1 MKNTGPI
8 AWMARNPVAA
18 NLLMVIILVAGMLGM
33 TQIKQEVFPEFE
45 LDIVNVAVVYPG
57 ASPEEVEQGAI
68 LAIEEAVRG
77 IDGIKRVGANSSE
90 NGGSVWAEIL
100 LDANREQVTS
110 DIKTAVDRIQSFPE
124 EMERPLVTIF
134 KQPRRVLSVMVSG
147 EVDLPTLHGL
157 SEQLRGRLVASPG
170 ITKVEVDGI
179 PPREVSIEIPR
190 ETLEGLGLTLEQVAM
205 QVRAASIEL
214 PGGEVETRGGE
225 LLVRLADRRRS
236 AEAFGQIIIRST
248 AEGAQVHL
256 SDIATITDGYA
267 DNDRRTLYNGEPAV
281 QLSVFRVGSETPQ
294 GVADT
299 VREVSDQFTLG
310 LPEKISVD
318 YWNDQSALLEG
329 RIDLLVRNGRLGLIL
344 VVGILALFLNA
355 RLAFWV
361 SMGIPISFL
370 GSFLL
375 MPGLDMTVN
384 MISLFSL
391 IVTLGMVVDDAIIV
405 GEAAYSRM
413 EKGEDKMTAAITGA
427 QQMAIPVTFAIL
439 TTIAAFG
446 PMFFVPGFMGKLFRI
461 MPAMIVSVLIFSLI
475 ESFFI
480 LPAHLAHIKMKKVGQ
495 GFLGKIEQALEGPRT
510 FMSGHLD
517 RFIQGRYKTTL
528 AKTVRNRY
536 TALASAIAML
546 LFAIGL
552 VGGGYLPT
560 SFMPN
565 IEGEIVSANARL
577 PYGAPTENTE
587 AVREVLEASLNTTL
601 AELGTDTI
609 RGVYT
614 TVGAPAKVEGPGPI
628 DAREGSHHLGIQV
641 YLVPTDSREFGTK
654 DFLRAWEANTPPIP
668 GVEALRFKDDW
679 GPSAGAAVDLRL
691 SHPDTAVLTRAADD
705 VLERLR
711 SYSDLTQIESSLA
724 EGKPRLDYTLKDAAT
739 TLGITSRDV
748 GMQLRHAFF
757 GAEAL
762 REQVGRDEVKVML
775 RLPSDQRVSEYD
787 LEALRIRTPAGS
799 SVALAD
805 VADVNR
811 SRAPSSI
818 QREDGK
824 RTVNIKAQ
832 LAPGVE
838 SSQQVTAAVNAT
850 DIPELIAKYPGL
862 EIGYSGEQRE
872 QAESF
877 SSLGKNYL
885 IALIAIYALLAI
897 PFRSYM
903 QPLII
908 MSAIPFGIV
917 GAFFGHL
924 VMGFNL
930 NIISMFGIVA
940 LSGVVVNDSLVL
952 VDSAN
957 RFRAEGRSA
966 SEAVQMAGARRF
978 RPILLTSLTT
988 FFGLAPM
995 IFETSMQARFLIPM
1009 AISLGFGVLFATF
1022 IILLL
1027 VPAVYLIVD
1036 DASRG
1041 LERLTRGDAEED
1053 SVPVAVPTK

>member
-1 MKNTGPI
+1 MKTTGPI

-18 NLLMVIILVAGMLGM
+18 NLLMVILLAAGLVSM
-33 TQIKQEVFPEFE
+33 TSIKQEVFPEFS
-45 LDIVNVAVVYPG
+45 LDVVNVNVVYPG
-57 ASPEEVEQGAI
+57 ASPEEIEQAAL

-77 IDGIKRVGANSSE
+77 VDGIKRVGASSSE
-90 NGGSVWAEIL
+90 NAGSVWAEVL
-100 LDANREQVTS
+100 LDANQEQVTS
-110 DIKTAVDRIQSFPE
+110 DIKSAVDRIQSFPA
-124 EMERPLVTIF
+124 EMERPLVTMF
-134 KQPRRVLSVMVSG
+134 KNPRRVLSVMVSG
-147 EVDLPTLHGL
+147 DVELSTLHGL
-157 SEQLRGRLVASPG
+157 SEQLRNQLIASNG

-190 ETLEGLGLTLEQVAM
+190 ETLEGLGLTLEQVAL
-205 QVRAASIEL
+205 QVRAASLEL

-225 LLVRLADRRRS
+225 LLIRLTDRRRS
-236 AEAFGQIIIRST
+236 AEAFREVIIRST
-248 AEGAQVHL
+248 ADGAQVRL
-256 SDIATITDGYA
+256 GDIATITDGYA
-267 DNDRRTLYNGEPAV
+267 DNDRRTLYNGKPAV
-281 QLSVFRVGSETPQ
+281 QLSVFRVGNETPR
-294 GVADT
+294 GVATT
-299 VREVSDQFTLG
+299 VREVSEQFMEG
-310 LPEKISVD
+310 KSDVISVD
-318 YWNDQSALLEG
+318 YWNDQSALLDG

-370 GSFLL
+370 GSFLI
-375 MPGLDMTVN
+375 MPGLDITVN

-391 IVTLGMVVDDAIIV
+391 IVTLGMVVDDAIVV

-413 EKGEDKMTAAITGA
+413 EDGEDKMKAAITGA
-427 QQMAIPVTFAIL
+427 QQMAVPVTFAIL

-461 MPAMIVSVLIFSLI
+461 MPAVIVSVLIFSLI

-480 LPAHLAHIKMKKVGQ
+480 LPAHLAHLKLKEKGKGVIGAIESLLERPRKKVSGQ
-495 GFLGKIEQALEGPRT
+495 LDHFVNGKYSRVLN
-510 FMSGHLD
+510 
-517 RFIQGRYKTTL
+517 
-528 AKTVRNRY
+528 KTVTNRY
-536 TALASAIAML
+536 TALASATAALFFAM
-546 LFAIGL
+546 GM

-565 IEGEIVSANARL
+565 IEGELVSTSARL

-587 AVREVLEASLNTTL
+587 AVREILEASLAQTI
-601 AELGTDTI
+601 AELGPDSV

-628 DAREGSHHLGIQV
+628 DGREGSHHLGIQV
-641 YLVPTDSREFGTK
+641 YLVPTDERDFGAKKFILT
-654 DFLRAWEANTPPIP
+654 WEANTPPIP
-668 GVEALRFKDDW
+668 GVEGLNFQDAW
-679 GPSAGAAVDLRL
+679 GPNAGAAVDLRL
-691 SHPDTAVLTRAADD
+691 SHPDTEILAMAADD
-705 VLERLR
+705 VLERLQ
-711 SYSDLTQIESSLA
+711 SYSDLTQVESSLA
-724 EGKPRLDYTLKDAAT
+724 EGKPRLDYTLRDSAT

-762 REQVGRDEVKVML
+762 REQVGREEVKVML
-775 RLPSDQRVSEYD
+775 RLPAEQRLSEYD
-787 LEALRIRTPAGS
+787 LEALRIRTPQGN
-799 SVALAD
+799 SVALGD
-805 VADVNR
+805 VADVVR

-824 RTVNIKAQ
+824 RTINIKAQ

-838 SSQQVTAAVNAT
+838 SSQQVLDAINKT
-850 DIPELIAKYPGL
+850 DIPELTSRYAGL
-862 EIGYSGEQRE
+862 EVGYSGEQRE
-872 QAESF
+872 RAESF

-885 IALIAIYALLAI
+885 LALMAIYALLAI
-897 PFRSYM
+897 PFRSYL

-917 GAFFGHL
+917 GAFFGHW

-952 VDSAN
+952 IDGAN
-957 RFRAEGRSA
+957 RFRKEGLSA
-966 SEAVQMAGARRF
+966 KEAILKAGAKRF

-1022 IILLL
+1022 IVLLL
-1027 VPAVYLIVD
+1027 VPAVYLIVED
-1036 DASRG
+1036 VKALVSR
-1041 LERLTRGDAEED
+1041 
-1053 SVPVAVPTK
+1053 SVPAEGTVEPEVVATK

>member
-18 NLLMVIILVAGMLGM
+18 NLLMVIILVAGLLGM
-33 TQIKQEVFPEFE
+33 SRIKQEVFPEFE
-45 LDIVNVAVVYPG
+45 LDIVTVNVVYPG
-57 ASPEEVEQGAI
+57 ASPEEVEQAAI

-90 NGGSVWAEIL
+90 NGGNVWAEIL

-110 DIKTAVDRIQSFPE
+110 DIKSAVDRIQSFPE

-147 EVDLPTLHGL
+147 EVDLSTLHGL
-157 SEQLRGRLVASPG
+157 SEQLRARLIGSEG

-190 ETLEGLGLTLEQVAM
+190 ENLEGLGLTLEQIAM
-205 QVRAASIEL
+205 QVRAASLEL

-225 LLVRLADRRRS
+225 LLVRLADRKRS
-236 AEAFGQIIIRST
+236 AEAFGEIIIRST
-248 AEGAQVHL
+248 AQGAQVRL
-256 SDIATITDGYA
+256 ADIATITDGYT
-267 DNDRRTLYNGEPAV
+267 DNDRRTLYNGKPAV
-281 QLSVFRVGSETPQ
+281 QLSVFRVGTETPR

-299 VREVSDQFTLG
+299 VREVSEQFTMG
-310 LPEKISVD
+310 LTDKISVD
-318 YWNDQSALLEG
+318 YWNDQSALLDG

-375 MPGLDMTVN
+375 MPGLDITVN

-391 IVTLGMVVDDAIIV
+391 IVTLGMVVDDAIVV
-405 GEAAYSRM
+405 GEAAYARM
-413 EKGEDKMTAAITGA
+413 EEGEEKMQAAITGA

-461 MPAMIVSVLIFSLI
+461 MPAVIVSVLIFSLI

-480 LPAHLAHIKMKKVGQ
+480 LPAHLAHLKMGQ
-495 GFLGKIEQALEGPRT
+495 AGKGLLGKVEGVLEGPRRY
-510 FMSGHLD
+510 MSGHLE
-517 RFIQGRYKTTL
+517 RFINGRYKTGL
-528 AKTVRNRY
+528 AKTVQNRY
-536 TALASAIAML
+536 TAFASAIAAL
-546 LFAIGL
+546 LFTVGL

-565 IEGEIVSANARL
+565 IEGELVSASARL

-587 AVREVLEASLNTTL
+587 AVREVLEASLDQTL
-601 AELGTDTI
+601 SQLGTATI

-614 TVGAPAKVEGPGPI
+614 TVGAPAKVEGPGPV

-641 YLVPTDSREFGTK
+641 YLVPTDEREFGAK
-654 DFLRAWEANTPPIP
+654 DFIRTWESNTPPIP
-668 GVEALRFKDDW
+668 GVEALAFKDDW
-679 GPSAGAAVDLRL
+679 GPNAGAAIDLRL
-691 SHPDTAVLTRAADD
+691 SHPDTVVLTKAADE
-705 VLERLR
+705 VLDRLKA
-711 SYSDLTQIESSLA
+711 YSDLTQVESSLA
-724 EGKPRLDYTLKDAAT
+724 EGKPRLDYRLKDAAS
-739 TLGITSRDV
+739 TLGVTSRDV

-775 RLPSDQRVSEYD
+775 RLPADQRLSEYD
-787 LEALRIRTPAGS
+787 LEALRIRTPTGS
-799 SVALAD
+799 SVALGD
-805 VADVNR
+805 VADFDR
-811 SRAPSSI
+811 SRAPSTI
-818 QREDGK
+818 QREGGK
-824 RTVNIKAQ
+824 RTINIKAQ
-832 LAPGVE
+832 LAPGVD
-838 SSQQVTAAVNAT
+838 SSQQVTKAVNGA
-850 DIPELIAKYPGL
+850 DIPAMMAKYPGL

-877 SSLGKNYL
+877 ASLGKNYL

-957 RFRAEGRSA
+957 RFRAEGRSPA
-966 SEAVQMAGARRF
+966 EAIQMAAARRF

-1022 IILLL
+1022 IVLLL

-1036 DASRG
+1036 DLGRG
-1041 LERLTRGDAEED
+1041 LAKLFRGEPEGETSA
-1053 SVPVAVPTK
+1053 APTK